1 MTALTPTP
9 RGRRSNPIDTG
20 HDTTVVVIVVAG
32 LGTVV
37 SLGAA
42 VGTALG
48 LL

>member
-9 RGRRSNPIDTG
+9 QGRRSNPIDAG
-20 HDTTVVVIVVAG
+20 HDTTVVVIVVAA